1 MDWGTMQIPAANQAP
16 AASPTAQPTDWG
28 SMAIPSKTQAAAI
41 HAQTAPGMA
50 ARALSDVSGVLSHV
64 HPFGFL
70 PSMPNMDPTQAQ
82 DVISNKIP
90 AALYGAVQ
98 SMPGI
103 QQLMGKE
110 PGQEAPIADLVN
122 QASQAAQQ
130 QNPNAY
136 KGGQVLGST
145 ALGLLG
151 GGAGEAA
158 GAEAAG
164 RAGLT
169 GIKALLAKSIPA
181 GAGAMALPNPTA
193 GQSRLG
199 NAVTGAVSGAVLPIA
214 AIGAGKV
221 AGGARTL
228 GSEAMDY
235 LKGFTDAGR
244 REELGNKL
252 FQLAGNQVPELQA
265 PPLPGMRQTLGQA
278 TNAPGILALEH
289 GAFKTAPGAAAYSQ
303 IKNVNNQ
310 AMMKA
315 ASEVAPNVN
324 PDQVPNLSS
333 NLADSLAQAKA
344 AADAH
349 EHALWQ
355 AVDPANALH
364 FPKQNLLDAVKDTVQ
379 KLGPVR
385 SQAIPAEFGQ
395 MVDSLPNNIPLM
407 VYKDLR
413 GYVGN
418 LASKYANQGDANSA
432 NALGTLFGSLTDN
445 MANLPVRTAAA
456 KIMPASEANAIADRF
471 NAARQFSAQKHSIFS
486 QNPLGSLFR
495 TDSTGAQAVEPVAVG
510 QKLLNATK
518 PSGIEQANKAFDIG
532 NVPEGK
538 KNLAT
543 TLVSKILNDSS
554 TGELDSAG
562 NRMISGTRLAKS
574 LRVNNPLIEKA
585 IPNQTA
591 KVLLKQIGKAAEM
604 NDRVQSA
611 VSTGNST
618 TPLDLSSHRLIDDL
632 MGRFVQPTPMESGLI
647 GAVAGD
653 AMKEGGAMPGYIAGR
668 LGGGV
673 LRRVSG
679 KNAEKM
685 QQLIYDAITNPAE
698 GMGLLKAANQRNLNK
713 LSPVFKKYWQPS
725 FGVYG
730 AEAGA
735 EKGLSNNAPA
745 S

>member
-1 MDWGTMQIPAANQAP
+1 
-16 AASPTAQPTDWG
+16 
-28 SMAIPSKTQAAAI
+28 MAIPSKTQAAAI

-98 SMPGI
+98 SIPGI

-181 GAGAMALPNPTA
+181 GAGAMALPNPTS

-265 PPLPGMRQTLGQA
+265 PPLPGMQQTLGQA

-315 ASEVAPNVN
+315 ASKIAPNVN
-324 PDQVPNLSS
+324 PEQLPNLSS
-333 NLADSLAQAKA
+333 DLADSLGQAKA
-344 AADAH
+344 AADSH
-349 EHALWQ
+349 EDDLWQ
-355 AVDPANALH
+355 AVDPTGKVAI
-364 FPKQNLLDAVKDTVQ
+364 PKTNLIEQINKARA
-379 KLGPVR
+379 KLGPIR
-385 SQAIPAEFGQ
+385 SLAVPTQITDLVEN
-395 MVDSLPNNIPLM
+395 LPENIPLM
-407 VYKDLR
+407 HYKDLNT
-413 GYVGN
+413 YVKNMASQAYTEGN
-418 LASKYANQGDANSA
+418 A
-432 NALGTLFGSLTDN
+432 NAGQALDEI
-445 MANLPVRTAAA
+445 VRTLQKHAGQIPMEDLAG
-456 KIMPASEANAIADRF
+456 KVLPAEQANATAERFF
-471 NAARQFSAQKHSIFS
+471 NARNYSKQIFDTFGT
-486 QNPLGSLFR
+486 NPLARLFKR
-495 TDSTGAQAVEPVAVG
+495 DATGAQSVEGVAAA
-510 QKLLNATK
+510 QRLLNPAK
-518 PSGIEQANKAFDIG
+518 PSGIVQANKAFDVG
-532 NVPEGK
+532 NTPEGK
-538 KNLAT
+538 QHLAT

-725 FGVYG
+725 FGIYG